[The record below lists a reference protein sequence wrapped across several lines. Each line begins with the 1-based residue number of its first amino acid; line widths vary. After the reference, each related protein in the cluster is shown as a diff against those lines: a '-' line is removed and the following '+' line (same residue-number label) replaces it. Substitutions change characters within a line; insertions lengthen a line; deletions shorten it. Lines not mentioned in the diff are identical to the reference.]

1 MKYSELSN
9 FTWEELSNLKW
20 SDLSL
25 SPTELLQKIVEE
37 YNSEEIPSSV
47 LMKLQKICYS
57 LEKSCKANNIDIP
70 PQITS
75 INTKTKITKREFL
88 TIVAEIVGI
97 ISFIASLHS
106 QNKPTTQ
113 TINIYNYYENTYIIE
128 EYPYEIKDIIDELKQ
143 TPNIHIEPIDDFI
156 DVSPENNS
164 QNTI

>member
-75 INTKTKITKREFL
+75 INT
-88 TIVAEIVGI
+88 
-97 ISFIASLHS
+97 
-106 QNKPTTQ
+106 
-113 TINIYNYYENTYIIE
+113 
-128 EYPYEIKDIIDELKQ
+128 
-143 TPNIHIEPIDDFI
+143 
-156 DVSPENNS
+156 
-164 QNTI
+164 